1 MRTKD
6 EKFAL
11 TNLFSVIEICNKLV
25 LREPD
30 SGGRK
35 EMSGSMIR
43 DSFFFSGLIMLLST
57 GDGEGSSSSG
67 PSSFLSGP

>member
-6 EKFAL
+6 VKFAL

-43 DSFFFSGLIMLLST
+43 DSFFFSGLMLST
-57 GDGEGSSSSG
+57 GDGEGSSSSS

>member
-6 EKFAL
+6 VKFAL

-43 DSFFFSGLIMLLST
+43 DSFFFSGLMLLST